1 MPLVCGLRLRCAD
14 FEIVGPFFPAQ
25 TCLKNINGGLAFP
38 GRRED
43 FDSEEAWQSWRG
55 AEVSHLSQLVMIMVQ
70 FNPELAKQT
79 PSTDNPSDRTASRPE
94 SIVDRPTS
102 IYNQF
107 TSNGNGG
114 ASTRHSSV
122 RSAVSVDVDAV
133 VSGVEGDDEIQT
145 GKAFTFIPSNPR
157 GYYKRLLEICID
169 RDLVSPARLPVS
181 TRQSTC

>member
-43 FDSEEAWQSWRG
+43 FDSEEAWQSWWG
-55 AEVSHLSQLVMIMVQ
+55 AEVSRLSRLVMTMVQ
-70 FNPELAKQT
+70 
-79 PSTDNPSDRTASRPE
+79 STTDRDGRVE
-94 SIVDRPTS
+94 
-102 IYNQF
+102 
-107 TSNGNGG
+107 
-114 ASTRHSSV
+114 TRHSSV
-122 RSAVSVDVDAV
+122 PRIVAVDVDAL
-133 VSGVEGDDEIQT
+133 VSEVEGDDEIQM
-145 GKAFTFIPSNPR
+145 GAPFIFIPPDPR
-157 GYYKRLLEICID
+157 RFYKRLLEICID